1 MDCMTDAPLL
11 LKALKVD
18 LGITTPA
25 FDDRLLDRLAQ
36 ARELI
41 TTEGAVL
48 TDSQGD
54 RELVVMYAAYLW
66 RERASGADMP
76 RMLRYAL
83 NNRILNQ
90 KAGGGRA

>member
-18 LGITTPA
+18 LGITTHA

-90 KAGGGRA
+90 KAGGGSA

>member
-18 LGITTPA
+18 LGITTPS

-90 KAGGGRA
+90 KAGGGSA

>member
-90 KAGGGRA
+90 KAGGGSA

>member
-83 NNRILNQ
+83 NNRILSQ
-90 KAGGGRA
+90 KAGGGSA